1 MRIHLGWS
9 WFRSPLRSMYRP
21 SSICDYIAGGLR
33 AASPGWIAG
42 GLRAT
47 CPTSLKDLCFC
58 SQCWQELRLPPLP
71 LACCC
76 VCTRSDRLSLD
87 LLPTSDP
94 AATPWPSPA
103 VEHLAGARTRPRLF
117 TGRRLGR
124 THSCL
129 GSAPPPTASLPM
141 RHLGHARTT
150 RPAMR
155 QLVGRVRIRPR
166 LPKGCLFN
174 TDLRIG
180 PPNVNGPCAP
190 KWPFLKEAKGRSRY
204 RELFVFKWHKV

>member
-1 MRIHLGWS
+1 MRIHLSWS
-9 WFRSPLRSMYRP
+9 WFGSPLCSMYRP

-71 LACCC
+71 FACCC
-76 VCTRSDRLSLD
+76 VCTRSDRLLLN

-103 VEHLAGARTRPRLF
+103 VEHPAGAQTRPRLF

-129 GSAPPPTASLPM
+129 GRPPRGKTAHASPGP
-141 RHLGHARTT
+141 RAHYKTGHA
-150 RPAMR
+150 PAR
-155 QLVGRVRIRPR
+155 GLRAYQAAPAQR
-166 LPKGCLFN
+166 LPFQHRLAN
-174 TDLRIG
+174 W
-180 PPNVNGPCAP
+180 A
-190 KWPFLKEAKGRSRY
+190 AK
-204 RELFVFKWHKV
+204 H

>member
-9 WFRSPLRSMYRP
+9 WFGSPLRSMYRP

-71 LACCC
+71 FACCC
-76 VCTRSDRLSLD
+76 VCTRSDRLLLD

-103 VEHLAGARTRPRLF
+103 VEHPAGARTRPRLF

-129 GSAPPPTASLPM
+129 GRAPPPPRQDCPCVTWATRALQGWPCASSWAACVSGRACPKAAFSTQTCELGRQTLM
-141 RHLGHARTT
+141 GHA
-150 RPAMR
+150 
-155 QLVGRVRIRPR
+155 PR
-166 LPKGCLFN
+166 SGLF
-174 TDLRIG
+174 
-180 PPNVNGPCAP
+180 
-190 KWPFLKEAKGRSRY
+190 
-204 RELFVFKWHKV
+204 